1 MSSFFFFDDPL
12 NFICSKDAIR
22 HKEVAGME
30 AQIYRLVDLL
40 SEQRAATIDNVR
52 RKQAKAGEGADSDND
67 SEGGDISDDGS
78 EPGED
83 GMIYNPKNLPLG
95 WDGKVTTTTF
105 QSISPL
111 HSLPSSPFPIGY
123 TNYMV

>member
-1 MSSFFFFDDPL
+1 MNS
-12 NFICSKDAIR
+12 ICSKDAIR
-22 HKEVAGME
+22 HKEIAGME
-30 AQIYRLVDLL
+30 AQIYRLIDLL

-95 WDGKVTTTTF
+95 WDGKVRTTF
-105 QSISPL
+105 QSTSPL
-111 HSLPSSPFPIGY
+111 KLLFLLAHSLLVIQITWFEY
-123 TNYMV
+123 VFQL